1 MYSLFPTFL
10 KESLRHIRNKKYIS
24 VLQCLQ
30 KELTVVVLELN
41 SRANPPTDNNYKK
54 EMYKRIK
61 ESNSFRDIRMYPKVD
76 KT

>member
-1 MYSLFPTFL
+1 M
-10 KESLRHIRNKKYIS
+10 
-24 VLQCLQ
+24 LQCLQ

-41 SRANPPTDNNYKK
+41 SHANPPTDNNYKK